1 MPLYTSKRTI
11 LVKTETTYGTDP
23 VPTGSANAVLCKNL
37 DITPME
43 TELASR
49 DLVRPYFGASE
60 QYVSGAYVRVT
71 FDVEMQG
78 SGTAGTAPAY
88 DALLKACGLASTVAA
103 GTSVTYAPIS
113 TNFGSVTIYYNV
125 SGVLHKVTGARGNLE
140 MVIEAGQI
148 PVYRFTFLGLYKAP
162 TDTAAPTVDYTDFKS
177 PIVANS
183 DNTPTFSLFSYSAGA
198 LQSLNINFNNNISY
212 RALIGAEDI
221 QLSDRSITGTAVIE
235 APTIAAKDFFS
246 LGLATTTGALS
257 LVHGKTAGSRVEL
270 ASSRVNVTNPSY
282 SDLNG
287 ITMMSLPLQF
297 VPSSSGN
304 DELSIIVK

>member
-11 LVKTETTYGTDP
+11 LVKAETTYGTDP
-23 VPTGSANAVLCKNL
+23 TPTGSTNAVLVKNL

-43 TELASR
+43 TEMASR
-49 DLVRPYFGASE
+49 DLVRPYFGSSE
-60 QYVSGAYVRVT
+60 QYVAGAYVRVT

-78 SGTAGTAPAY
+78 SGTAGTAPGY
-88 DALLKACGLASTVAA
+88 DAILKACGLAGTVAA

-113 TNFGSVTIYYNV
+113 ASFPSVTIYYNV
-125 SGVLHKVTGARGNLE
+125 SGVLHKVKGARGNLE

-148 PVYRFTFLGLYKAP
+148 PVYRFTMLGLYNAP
-162 TDTAAPTVDYTDFKS
+162 TDTAAPTVDYTAFKA
-177 PIVANS
+177 PAVANS
-183 DNTPTFSLFSYSAGA
+183 DNSPTFSLFSYSAA
-198 LQSLNINFNNNISY
+198 LQSLNINFNNSVIY
-212 RALIGAEDI
+212 RSLIGAEDI
-221 QLSDRSITGTAVIE
+221 QLNDRAVSGTVVFE

-246 LGLATTTGALS
+246 VAIGTTTGALS
-257 LVHGKTAGSRVEL
+257 FIHGKTAGYKVEL
-270 ASSRVNVTNPSY
+270 SSSRVNVGNPTY
-282 SDLNG
+282 TDLNG

>member
-11 LVKTETTYGTDP
+11 LVKAETTYGTDST
-23 VPTGSANAVLCKNL
+23 PTGTANAVLCKNL

-43 TELASR
+43 TELANR

-60 QYVSGAYVRVT
+60 QYVAGAYVRVT

-78 SGTAGTAPAY
+78 IGTAGTAPAY
-88 DALLKACGLASTVAA
+88 DALLKGCGLASTVAA

-113 TNFGSVTIYYNV
+113 ANFSSVTIYYNV

-148 PVYRFTFLGLYKAP
+148 PLYRFTFLGLYKAP
-162 TDTAAPTVDYTDFKS
+162 TDTASPTVDYTNYKA
-177 PIVANS
+177 PNVANS
-183 DNTPTFSLFSYSAGA
+183 DNTPTFALHSYSGV
-198 LQSLNINFNNNISY
+198 LQSLNINFNNNLSY
-212 RALIGAEDI
+212 RTLIGAEDI

-235 APTIAAKDFFS
+235 APTIATKDFFS
-246 LGLATTTGALS
+246 LGLSTTVGSLS
-257 LVHGKTAGSRVEL
+257 LIHGKTAGSKVEL
-270 ASSRVNVTNPSY
+270 SSSRVNISNPAY

-287 ITMMSLPLQF
+287 ITMLSLPLQF

-304 DELSIIVK
+304 DELSIIVR